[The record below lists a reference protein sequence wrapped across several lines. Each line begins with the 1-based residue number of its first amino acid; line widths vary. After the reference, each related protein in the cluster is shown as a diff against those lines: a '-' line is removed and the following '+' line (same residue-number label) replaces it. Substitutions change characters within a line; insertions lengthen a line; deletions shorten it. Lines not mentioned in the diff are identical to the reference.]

1 MGMVK
6 FRKQYANE
14 DRRTYLARSLDFY
27 QKQIEEVDKALDEN
41 ARLIARTR
49 EEIDEA
55 AKDIARAKRHRQQL
69 ILQLRIKAIFAIVW
83 SLVGIG
89 IVVYL
94 IAR

>member
-41 ARLIARTR
+41 AKLIVRTK
-49 EEIDEA
+49 EGLAAAQQGIVEA
-55 AKDIARAKRHRQQL
+55 EKHRRQL
-69 ILQLRIKAIFAIVW
+69 VLQLKIKAIIGIVW